1 MQLFSP
7 TDTNLILQVES
18 KNWSDLT
25 KQNQKTGRLTR
36 IKGNTSWD
44 AYCEASLALMP
55 PLPQPRPDYFGS
67 AAARTVWNTG
77 SWLPFRSHSL
87 HVSFSKD
94 SLQNTHP
101 HTLAFPVLFTR
112 KLFLE
117 SLVK

>member
-67 AAARTVWNTG
+67 AAARTVWSTG
-77 SWLPFRSHSL
+77 SWVDSWLCSWLPFRSHSL

-94 SLQNTHP
+94 SL
-101 HTLAFPVLFTR
+101 
-112 KLFLE
+112 
-117 SLVK
+117 